1 MFKLV
6 GAENFVIG
14 KQKVNCSIL
23 IQAAD
28 GFTYEYSLEVAG
40 KPLEKFTETRSKI
53 QNTWCLPVDGTMTRV
68 VLGGCLCY
76 YILLLCRVNNQYY
89 TALVEVHELL
99 TR

>member
-14 KQKVNCSIL
+14 KQKVNCSIV

-40 KPLEKFTETRSKI
+40 KPLEKFTESRTKI
-53 QNTWCLPVDGTMTRV
+53 QNTWCLPVDGIMTRV
-68 VLGGCLCY
+68 VLGKL
-76 YILLLCRVNNQYY
+76 VNLFLQ
-89 TALVEVHELL
+89 VQPKP
-99 TR
+99 